1 MTATKIIPKSSFA
14 RFLKENSHR
23 YMQIYV
29 SADYHNA
36 DAQRKTR
43 VFSSV
48 LTSAALE
55 MQKLNMHM
63 KTPLSSGQVVL
74 MHDKDAFTL
83 TGTD

>member
-1 MTATKIIPKSSFA
+1 
-14 RFLKENSHR
+14 
-23 YMQIYV
+23 MQIYV